1 MWPEKSGAF
10 FQKNLLLTQR
20 MGGQFYFLYV
30 LRILWMFIMILL
42 EEMEYT
48 GVIYTGAQALR
59 GAAEGAGIVQSG
71 EEEAPGGPYCTL

>member
-1 MWPEKSGAF
+1 
-10 FQKNLLLTQR
+10 
-20 MGGQFYFLYV
+20 
-30 LRILWMFIMILL
+30 MFIMILL